1 MNESGF
7 REWLEAN
14 YRPNTVNT
22 KLSEARKL
30 AAAYGDLDSAF
41 DADRLEAVMETLT
54 YSSKDSAQGRSN
66 PSKLRL
72 GSSNIY
78 RDLSNFRTTISY
90 YRNYRDGTSRRPKL
104 VTLTREAVEKA
115 MDEYDALGFE
125 EFMSAYNFGTSLSHW
140 AVRGDKR
147 YPSKAIVGVAHQYLP
162 GGAPLDN
169 EQFSGSD
176 ARRELQGLG
185 YLVEAASTEAT
196 RPNRRF
202 WIEKTIVSGRP
213 DRENGEHGLGRA
225 LWSPQRSK
233 SGGDIY
239 ASMRKVQPGD
249 IVFHLTDNTAIA
261 GVSIVDAAVDDTF
274 RGIAGTAW
282 EGDAYRIALRDFE
295 ELTPPLE
302 RSAFLATEPFATEL
316 SELVR
321 AGGASGLFY
330 NRKLELNQGAYLTE
344 ATPTLLSILNRAY
357 ETFSGK
363 QLPYIE
369 IETSPGAN
377 VEAAPNT
384 NEYSLD
390 DALEELFIDR
400 SEAEEIML
408 VWQAK
413 QNLVLQGP
421 PGVGKSFAAQR
432 LAFAMLGAKD
442 RDRLGFVQFH
452 QSYSYEDFVEGY
464 RPTADGFELRPG
476 KFVEFCR
483 RAEADPDRNHVFVID
498 EINRGNLS
506 KILGE
511 LMLLIEADKRS
522 PDWAIALA
530 SGKVPF
536 HVPRNVYLLGLM
548 NTADRSL
555 AVVDYALRRRFAFIN
570 LVPKLSSP
578 KLRAQLAAVGVSTTI
593 ASMLIQRIEAL
604 NAEIVADANT
614 LGPGFE
620 IGHSYFCSRPSDQ
633 EDAWSWYERIIRTE
647 ILHLLREYWFDAPTK
662 VAQWESELLA
672 PP

>member
-1 MNESGF
+1 MNERGF

-22 KLSEARKL
+22 KLFEARKL
-30 AAAYGDLDSAF
+30 AAAYGDLDNAF
-41 DADRLEAVMETLT
+41 DADRLEAVMRTLT
-54 YSSKDSAQGRSN
+54 YSSKDKAEGRPD
-66 PSKLRL
+66 PSKLQL
-72 GSSNIY
+72 SSSNIY

-90 YRNYRDGTSRRPKL
+90 YRNYRDGSSRRQKL
-104 VTLTREAVEKA
+104 PTLTREAVEKA

-140 AVRGDKR
+140 AVRGDRR
-147 YPSKAIVGVAHQYLP
+147 YPSKAIVGVAHQYLSS
-162 GGAPLDN
+162 GAPLGN

-176 ARRELQGLG
+176 ARRELQRLG
-185 YLVEAASTEAT
+185 YFIEAASKEAT
-196 RPNRRF
+196 APSRRF
-202 WIEKTIVSGRP
+202 WIEKTIVSERR
-213 DRENGEHGLGRA
+213 DRESGEHGLGRA

-239 ASMRKVQPGD
+239 ASMREVQPGD
-249 IVFHLTDNTAIA
+249 VVFHLTDNTAIT

-295 ELTPPLE
+295 ELAPPLE
-302 RSAFLATEPFATEL
+302 RNALLATEPFATEL

-321 AGGASGLFY
+321 AGESRLFY

-357 ETFSGK
+357 DAFSGK
-363 QLPYIE
+363 QLPYFE
-369 IETSPGAN
+369 IETGSGAN
-377 VEAAPNT
+377 GETVPFA

-390 DALEELFIDR
+390 DALEDLFIDR
-400 SEAEEIML
+400 PEAEEIML

-413 QNLVLQGP
+413 QNVVLQGP

-442 RDRLGFVQFH
+442 RERLGFVQFH

-464 RPTADGFELRPG
+464 RPTPDGFELRPG

-483 RAEADPDRNHVFVID
+483 RAEADPDRNYVFVID

-578 KLRAQLAAVGVSTTI
+578 KLRAHLTAAGVSTSI
-593 ASMLIQRIEAL
+593 ASMLIHRIEAL
-604 NAEIVADANT
+604 NTEIVADATT

-620 IGHSYFCSRPSDQ
+620 IGHSYFCSRPSDR

-672 PP
+672 PL